1 MDKGSTLNKERDE
14 LIKEIR
20 PDLKTQGAYTDEES
34 FQNESIRPILKLQN
48 DILLAQFHSFIQKFK
63 PVFNAYN
70 QRIQI
75 DYIEE
80 VMKKDPRIKNSLI
93 ASVVSLFTIE
103 EYEFYRM
110 HKNELNKRIVTMII
124 KRLSGQLERLY

>member
-1 MDKGSTLNKERDE
+1 MDKESALNKERDE
-14 LIKEIR
+14 LIKKIR
-20 PDLKTQGAYTDEES
+20 PDLITTDAVTDEES
-34 FQNESIRPILKLQN
+34 FQNETIRPILKLQN

-80 VMKKDPRIKNSLI
+80 VMKKDSRIRNSLI

-103 EYEFYRM
+103 EYEFYRQY
-110 HKNELNKRIVTMII
+110 KNELNKRIVGMII